1 MTKIRKIAIKDLM
14 TPNNFAGKKGVSRQM
29 IYQLI
34 KKELVDSVVIDGT
47 IFVLLT
53 EKSKNYKKIP

>member
-14 TPNNFAGKKGVSRQM
+14 TPSNFAKRKGVSRQM

-34 KKELVDSVVIDGT
+34 KTEHLDSVVIDGT
-47 IFVLLT
+47 IFVLLA
-53 EKSKNYKKIP
+53 EKSKNYKKNP